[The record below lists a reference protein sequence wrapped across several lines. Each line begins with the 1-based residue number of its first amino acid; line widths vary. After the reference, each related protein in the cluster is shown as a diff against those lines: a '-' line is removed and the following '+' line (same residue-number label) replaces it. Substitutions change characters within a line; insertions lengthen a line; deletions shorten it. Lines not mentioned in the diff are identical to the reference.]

1 MKKTLIIVLTL
12 ILIIIPVHATQL
24 RNRKDQLNNAKQAIK
39 DSKIELELTKEE
51 KEKVKQEI
59 QSLDEKIVMIENK
72 ILEVENQLTRKEEDI
87 NQTEVEL
94 EKAIQDKEHQFDEAK
109 DRLVQ
114 MYKNKRTGYMK
125 LLFSC
130 DKFWQIINRAEYVKR
145 IANKDD
151 SILVEY
157 ERQVVSIDN
166 KKEQLEQQKA
176 DIELLF
182 KEQVSIKSTLNSAM
196 QRKNEAFAELAGE
209 EEQLQA
215 QIKEMEQI
223 SKDLEAEIRKLTQKS
238 TIVYAGGPFLWPVP
252 GNYRISSEYNPRSN
266 PISGK
271 YEFHSGIDIPAPYG
285 TEVLAAADGVVITS
299 GWVNGYGNTVMI
311 NHGSG
316 LVTLY
321 GHNSSLV
328 IANGQTVK
336 KGDVIARVG
345 STGYSTGNH
354 SHFEVRVNG
363 SHVSPWNYIKKG

>member
-1 MKKTLIIVLTL
+1 MKKILIIVLTA
-12 ILIIIPVHATQL
+12 ILFVIPANATQL
-24 RNRKDQLNNAKQAIK
+24 KNRRDQLNNAKQAIK
-39 DSKIELELTKEE
+39 DSQKELELTKEE

-59 QSLDEKIVMIENK
+59 QTLDEKIIMIEDK
-72 ILEVENQLTRKEEDI
+72 ILEIEHQLAKKEEDI
-87 NQTEVEL
+87 NNTEIEL
-94 EKAIQDKEHQFDEAK
+94 QAAITTKEQQFDQAK
-109 DRLVQ
+109 ERLVQ
-114 MYKNKRTGYMK
+114 MYKNKRSGYIK

-130 DKFWQIINRAEYVKR
+130 DSFLQIINRAEYITR
-145 IANKDD
+145 IANKDE
-151 SILVEY
+151 SILLEY
-157 ERQVVSIDN
+157 ERQVLAIDR
-166 KKEQLEQQKA
+166 KKEQLEQQKS

-182 KEQVSIKSTLNSAM
+182 KEQISIKSTLSNTM
-196 QRKNEAFAELAGE
+196 EQKNEVFAQLVGE
-209 EEQLQA
+209 EQKLQA

-223 SKDLEAEIRKLTQKS
+223 SKNLEEEIRKLTAQS
-238 TIVYAGGPFLWPVP
+238 NIVYAGGPFLWPLP
-252 GNYRISSEYNPRSN
+252 GYYRISSEYNPRSN

-285 TEVLAAADGVVITS
+285 TAVLAAADGVVITS

-328 IANGQTVK
+328 IANGQSVK

-354 SHFEVRVNG
+354 VHFEVRVNG
-363 SHVSPWNYIKKG
+363 SHTSPWNYIKKG